1 MDAWLHARSRMEDAA
16 RAQSLQVLFVH
27 LSRPSGTER

>member
-1 MDAWLHARSRMEDAA
+1 MHEVGWRMLL
-16 RAQSLQVLFVH
+16 RAQNLQVLFVH

>member
-1 MDAWLHARSRMEDAA
+1 MDAWLHAWRMEDAA